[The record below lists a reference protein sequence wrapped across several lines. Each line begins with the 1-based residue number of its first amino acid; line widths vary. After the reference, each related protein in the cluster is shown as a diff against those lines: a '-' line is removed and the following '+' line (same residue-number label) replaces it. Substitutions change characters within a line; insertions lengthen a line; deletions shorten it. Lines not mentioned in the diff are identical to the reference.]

1 MRWICQFRALIE
13 NTILEEIMEKV
24 LFKSGLHM
32 TNRVLSLFTHLQK
45 KNIDL
50 RLEAL
55 LSQPG
60 LAISYGNSG
69 LEDDLQIIDAGG
81 GSIQVKAGI
90 AVFSDYE
97 AAELD
102 ADSDSIAITDD
113 SAVYTVLITRA
124 DYEKEV
130 GTVAVTTGSLTIAG
144 TSTLFDDE
152 FDVGERF
159 MIDATNAANQV
170 PLIIASIAS
179 NVSMTVKAI
188 DGNGDPV
195 ALVNE
200 ATLDFW
206 SIGWFANGLPSG
218 GDDENIRNHDQIT
231 IVVTLAPGGYS
242 PSIVLGTVARTGAAL
257 TIVDQREASLMSN
270 KSSDPLIDR
279 TGSENQGDVPAP
291 EIVRGGFVWI
301 EAVTNGVNVVLLDSS
316 MDWRDRIV
324 AITGYMSPNT
334 ATPANYLTGT
344 GSYVGGSISINSDGA
359 VDTNGSF
366 NFISALI
373 YSEDGGD
380 AYYACFSNSTGGN
393 PGSPVGI
400 YVDDGS
406 DFNPGDLVMKK
417 YAGLYD
423 EHAIVIKVA
432 YSPKQNHF

>member
-1 MRWICQFRALIE
+1 
-13 NTILEEIMEKV
+13 MEKV

-45 KNIDL
+45 KNIDI

-55 LSQPG
+55 LQQTG
-60 LAISYGNSG
+60 LAIGYTSNILDSDW
-69 LEDDLQIIDAGG
+69 EIVDAGG

-130 GTVAVTTGSLTIAG
+130 GTVAITTGSLTIAG

-152 FDVGERF
+152 FEVGERF

-179 NVSMTVKAI
+179 NVSMTVEAI

-206 SIGWFANGLPSG
+206 SVGRFANGYPSG
-218 GDDENIRNHDQIT
+218 GDDENLRNHDQIT

-257 TIVDQREASLMSN
+257 TIVDQREASLLQSKTYYPN
-270 KSSDPLIDR
+270 IFSSEVNMLD
-279 TGSENQGDVPAP
+279 TPAP
-291 EIVRGGFVWI
+291 DKYGGGIVFAI
-301 EAVTNGVNVVLLDSS
+301 SQTNGLTVVKVDDSI
-316 MDWRDRIV
+316 DWRDRLVV
-324 AITGYMSPNT
+324 AVGFLSYSQVDPSIYKP
-334 ATPANYLTGT
+334 PAAGT
-344 GSYVGGSISINSDGA
+344 VLFSSISVDGDGA
-359 VDTNGSF
+359 LEAAPSQHFVSGMIYTKNGSAAG
-366 NFISALI
+366 S
-373 YSEDGGD
+373 D
-380 AYYACFSNSTGGN
+380 AFVFKNDAAAN
-393 PGSPVGI
+393 PGDQVRLWA
-400 YVDDGS
+400 DDGTS
-406 DFNPGDLVMKK
+406 FDAGDLVMVKD
-417 YAGLYD
+417 ANTANQ
-423 EHAIVIKVA
+423 HVIA
-432 YSPKQNHF
+432 LALLYSPKQNHF